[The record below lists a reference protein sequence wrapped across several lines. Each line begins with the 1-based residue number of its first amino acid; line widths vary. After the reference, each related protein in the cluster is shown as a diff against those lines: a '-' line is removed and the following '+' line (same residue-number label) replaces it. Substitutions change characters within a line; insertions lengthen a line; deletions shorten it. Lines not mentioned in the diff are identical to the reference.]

1 MSENPNLI
9 TIDNSAL
16 ILIDQQPLVAFAV
29 QSIDRSLLVN
39 NVTGLA
45 VAAEALGVPTVLT
58 TVGAHGGPLSDP
70 MFPRSARCSP
80 NKRPSIVSRPTH
92 GPTSSPQSK
101 RPVGRS

>member
-70 MFPRSARCSP
+70 MFPPDQRGVPRPNAHRSCLDQRMARHQA
-80 NKRPSIVSRPTH
+80 RSR
-92 GPTSSPQSK
+92 SD
-101 RPVGRS
+101 R

>member
-9 TIDNSAL
+9 TIDKSAL

-45 VAAEALGVPTVLT
+45 VAAEAGTVIS
-58 TVGAHGGPLSDP
+58 TV
-70 MFPRSARCSP
+70 
-80 NKRPSIVSRPTH
+80 
-92 GPTSSPQSK
+92 
-101 RPVGRS
+101 